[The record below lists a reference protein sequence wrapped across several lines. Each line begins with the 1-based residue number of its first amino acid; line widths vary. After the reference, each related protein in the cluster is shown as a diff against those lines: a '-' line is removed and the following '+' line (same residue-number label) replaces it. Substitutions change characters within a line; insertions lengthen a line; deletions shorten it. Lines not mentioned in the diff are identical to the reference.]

1 MVKHDADGVKTP
13 EGLHHFK
20 TGEVV
25 VELIFLSELIGC
37 APEEKYDEKISN
49 NFIKDCTDI
58 CAVDQFRHK
67 TPHIAIIAILF
78 SHKGEMFATYIFMII
93 KISLI
98 LHAIIYQSC
107 L

>member
-1 MVKHDADGVKTP
+1 MVKHDADGGKAP

-58 CAVDQFRHK
+58 CAVDPFSQK
-67 TPHIAIIAILF
+67 TAHVAIIAIL
-78 SHKGEMFATYIFMII
+78 SSPKGHMYAT
-93 KISLI
+93 
-98 LHAIIYQSC
+98 
-107 L
+107 